1 MKKLNT
7 MVSKLVVLA
16 SMVLAI
22 IATTLIFDTSRFC
35 TDVAAKD
42 ITDNYVLSTIYEKI
56 QVPRIENTNGTVT
69 YQVYTR
75 NLNIDLSSVDD
86 SKLALSMKVYVKQ
99 IEGTR
104 APLDIFKE
112 GNGLGFLEL
121 ANAQLNT
128 ESYLKLKGKGLK
140 RS

>member
-86 SKLALSMKVYVKQ
+86 SKLAL
-99 IEGTR
+99 
-104 APLDIFKE
+104 A
-112 GNGLGFLEL
+112 
-121 ANAQLNT
+121 
-128 ESYLKLKGKGLK
+128 
-140 RS
+140 